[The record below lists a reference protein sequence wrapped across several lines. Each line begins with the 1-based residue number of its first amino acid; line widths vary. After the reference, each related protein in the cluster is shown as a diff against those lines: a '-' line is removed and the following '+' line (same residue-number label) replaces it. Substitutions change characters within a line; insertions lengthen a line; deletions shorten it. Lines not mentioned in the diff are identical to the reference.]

1 MGAPLFLR
9 GTPILGGA
17 IYPNA
22 PYWGVPTSGCSTS
35 RLPPTQGYLHPSGF
49 PSLGYPILM
58 GSLQIKGTST
68 SGVTQQRGAPYLG
81 APPQSV
87 PPQGYL
93 HFRGTSPHGY
103 PHLRGAPY
111 QCVPPQGYF
120 QIMVPP
126 LEASHL
132 YLGVLPLRL
141 SHLMCAS
148 TSGMSHLRG
157 TPVLGCSISGC
168 PDRKSVV

>member
-87 PPQGYL
+87 PLQGYL

-103 PHLRGAPY
+103 PHLRGVPY

-148 TSGMSHLRG
+148 TSGMSYLRG
-157 TPVLGCSISGC
+157 TPVLECSISGC
-168 PDRKSVV
+168 PT